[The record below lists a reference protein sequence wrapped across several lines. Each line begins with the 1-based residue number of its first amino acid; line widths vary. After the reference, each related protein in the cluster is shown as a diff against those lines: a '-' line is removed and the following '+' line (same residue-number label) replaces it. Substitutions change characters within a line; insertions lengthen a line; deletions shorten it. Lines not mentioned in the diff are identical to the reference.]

1 MDNHYERPPP
11 LNITPPGADSRVTEE
26 DKFEVPVSN
35 KNDSINF
42 LQNPFLVIED
52 KLEPSKE
59 KIIDDKIIEE
69 KKAEINSEDTMS
81 EKDSA
86 EEHSNTLLKK
96 RKICGLIEGCDSIEN
111 YFYLNKIHEGV
122 YGIVFRAK
130 DKITG
135 DIYAIKK
142 VKLNKES
149 KEGFPITS
157 IREINILLSLKHPNI
172 VNLKEVAVGSSLDKI
187 YVVMEYM
194 EHELKD
200 LMDHT
205 KYSFSQSE
213 IKCLVK
219 QLLEGIISMIILN
232 NLYNIFIRNGLFAF
246 KSLYS
251 S

>member
-1 MDNHYERPPP
+1 MDHSEEKPPP
-11 LNITPPGADSRVTEE
+11 LNITPPNLNSFIRPVTTLNQPDYEIPQPQNIDQNIDSM
-26 DKFEVPVSN
+26 
-35 KNDSINF
+35 NF
-42 LQNPFLVIED
+42 NQNPL
-52 KLEPSKE
+52 L
-59 KIIDDKIIEE
+59 DDIKKDMEE
-69 KKAEINSEDTMS
+69 KKADLNGEDKGS

-142 VKLNKES
+142 VKLNKDN

-172 VNLKEVAVGSSLDKI
+172 VNLKEVAVGSTLDKI

-213 IKCLVK
+213 IKCLMK
-219 QLLEGIISMIILN
+219 QLLEGK
-232 NLYNIFIRNGLFAF
+232 NIHF
-246 KSLYS
+246 
-251 S
+251 

>member
-1 MDNHYERPPP
+1 MDHSEEKPPP
-11 LNITPPGADSRVTEE
+11 LSITPPTFNLNAKAIDEYEYQLPV
-26 DKFEVPVSN
+26 VPN
-35 KNDSINF
+35 NDSINF
-42 LQNPFLVIED
+42 SQLED
-52 KLEPSKE
+52 KKDGSKN
-59 KIIDDKIIEE
+59 EE
-69 KKAEINSEDTMS
+69 KKTEPNGEDKVS

-142 VKLNKES
+142 VKLNKDG

-172 VNLKEVAVGSSLDKI
+172 VNLKEVAVGSTLDKI

-219 QLLEGIISMIILN
+219 QLLEGKLLNSLILT
-232 NLYNIFIRNGLFAF
+232 
-246 KSLYS
+246 
-251 S
+251 

>member
-1 MDNHYERPPP
+1 MD
-11 LNITPPGADSRVTEE
+11 
-26 DKFEVPVSN
+26 
-35 KNDSINF
+35 
-42 LQNPFLVIED
+42 
-52 KLEPSKE
+52 SKE
-59 KIIDDKIIEE
+59 NIE
-69 KKAEINSEDTMS
+69 KKLHISVNNEEILLHKNLERIQSEQLINEQIDNEKQS
-81 EKDSA
+81 SKDSE

-130 DKITG
+130 DKITNE
-135 DIYAIKK
+135 IYAIKK
-142 VKLNKES
+142 VKLNKDQ

-187 YVVMEYM
+187 YVVMEYI

-205 KYSFSQSE
+205 KYNFSISE
-213 IKCLVK
+213 IKCLMR
-219 QLLEGIISMIILN
+219 QLLEG
-232 NLYNIFIRNGLFAF
+232 LFKF
-246 KSLYS
+246 FY
-251 S
+251 